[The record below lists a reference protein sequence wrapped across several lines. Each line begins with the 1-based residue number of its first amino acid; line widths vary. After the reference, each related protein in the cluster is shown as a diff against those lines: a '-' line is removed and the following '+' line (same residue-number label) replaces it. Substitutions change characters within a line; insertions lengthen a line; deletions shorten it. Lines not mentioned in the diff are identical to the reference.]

1 MVPAAPLAAGTVAAG
16 AQGPSGLET
25 MSTSPQPQRP
35 VAQRILR
42 LRPRDSFRDLFDAF
56 RGAPAIVGG
65 VYAPPVVLAALALGL
80 TIYDVTCLAL
90 DRADS
95 MRLRGLV
102 LVPVAFASYYVLA
115 FVYAAAARLLVRP
128 VRWSTAPGATRDA
141 VAARPV
147 LAIAAPPHAHGHAAR
162 GTRAPL
168 EPWHP
173 ASATPA
179 EPQPWSGEFRFRN
192 IAIVLAGGGAKG
204 IYQAG
209 AMKAIYEF
217 LAARGAVDRVVS
229 IASTSIGSW

>member
-1 MVPAAPLAAGTVAAG
+1 MVPAAPLAAGAVAAG

-102 LVPVAFASYYVLA
+102 LVPVAFASYYVLRSCMPRRRGSWCGRCDG
-115 FVYAAAARLLVRP
+115 ARRLVRRATP
-128 VRWSTAPGATRDA
+128 LRRVPFSRSPHRRTRTGMRRARRARRWSRGI
-141 VAARPV
+141 RP
-147 LAIAAPPHAHGHAAR
+147 APPPPSRNRGAASS
-162 GTRAPL
+162 
-168 EPWHP
+168 
-173 ASATPA
+173 ASATSRSCWPA
-179 EPQPWSGEFRFRN
+179 
-192 IAIVLAGGGAKG
+192 
-204 IYQAG
+204 
-209 AMKAIYEF
+209 
-217 LAARGAVDRVVS
+217 AAP
-229 IASTSIGSW
+229 